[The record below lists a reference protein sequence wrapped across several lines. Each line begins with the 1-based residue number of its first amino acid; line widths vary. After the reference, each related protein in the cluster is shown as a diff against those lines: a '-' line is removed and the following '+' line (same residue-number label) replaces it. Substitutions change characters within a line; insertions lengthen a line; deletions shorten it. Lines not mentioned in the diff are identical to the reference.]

1 MMVGDPYLPNEECIM
16 LRKIA
21 MAALVLLGSTAP
33 VWADAKDDV
42 QAAAAKLA
50 DSGSYS
56 WTTTMESG
64 QFSSNSSGKTQ
75 KDGFTSL
82 SLTLGDNTTLVVLKG
97 NKSVIKTDDGW
108 KTAEEVAQQQQDGQP
123 NPMRFVARMVQTYKS
138 PAEQASDY
146 AGKAP
151 DLQKTDDGFSGNLSE
166 EAAKDLMTFRRR
178 NAAASTQ
185 PAAVKNAKGSVKFWI
200 KDGVLSKMQYEVS
213 GTVTFNDQDRD
224 IDRTTTI
231 QITDVGSTQPDVPDE
246 AKAKLQ

>member
-1 MMVGDPYLPNEECIM
+1 M
-16 LRKIA
+16 LRNIA
-21 MAALVLLGSTAP
+21 TAALVLLGSTAP
-33 VWADAKDDV
+33 IWADAKDDV
-42 QAAAAKLA
+42 QAASAKLA
-50 DSGSYS
+50 DSASYS

-64 QFSSNSSGKTQ
+64 QFSSTSSGKTQ

-97 NKSVIKTDDGW
+97 DKSVIKTDDGW

-138 PAEQASDY
+138 PAVQAGEY

-151 DLQKTDDGFSGNLSE
+151 DLNKTDDGYSGNLSE
-166 EAAKDLMTFRRR
+166 EAAKELMTFRRR

-185 PAAVKNAKGSVKFWI
+185 PAVKNAKGSVKFWI

-231 QITDVGSTQPDVPDE
+231 EIKDVGSTQPDVPDE